1 LALIYLSGAWVA
13 GIYLGSKLALPLALI
28 FTGLIPLILLFFFPE
43 KRRVIILA
51 AVCLIAF
58 FGGALCYQASLPPD
72 DESHIRFYNGREV
85 EIKGTVNADPE
96 IRDSSTHIRLSTSE
110 INGEEVT
117 GDTLLFVPR
126 YPEYDYGDVLRVRGK
141 LETPPK
147 LGDFDY
153 KGYLENQGIYSTML
167 HPDIEVLETGE
178 GLAPLEWVYSLK
190 ESLSRSIARIM
201 PEPAASLAQGVV
213 LGIRYNIPQAIKD
226 DFARTGTAHLLA
238 ISGLHLSILAGILLS
253 IGIRLFGRKR
263 YIYIWLALGVIWL
276 YAIITGLNPP
286 VVRGAIMA
294 SLFLSAELLGR
305 QRTAVTS
312 LAFAAA
318 VMVGIQPNILW
329 DAAFQLS
336 FLGMA
341 GLIFIAPPLMRLGK
355 KIDEVTIGEEGAG
368 ASLAAIVTDSFSVTL
383 AATIAVWPV
392 VAHYFGIVSLV
403 GPLATFLALPALPAL
418 IVLGGTAGLVGII
431 GLAFLPIA
439 QGIGWLAWLF
449 ASYMLLIVRG
459 LASLDISAAEAG
471 AVNTPL
477 IVSYYAVLAIFIWL
491 VSSKKQ
497 LPKIANRLKDGASR
511 STDLVSRLP
520 LRWVVPPLLI
530 LAVLASVAAATMPDD
545 KLRVSFLDVGQGEAI
560 LIQKGSQQ
568 VLVDGG
574 PSPQLLSLELG
585 EKMPFWDRTIE
596 LVVLTH
602 PHADHITGLVEAVKR
617 YRVERVL
624 YPESDYGLPICQEW
638 LGLIG
643 ERDIKG
649 TIAQA
654 GQEIDLGDGVTME
667 VLNPP
672 IPPLTGTNSDI
683 NNNSV
688 VLNLSA
694 GEVSFL
700 LTGDIERE
708 AEFEL
713 IARGSDLSG
722 TVLKVGHS
730 GSKTSTTPE
739 FLAEVSPGAAVI
751 SVGENS
757 YGHPSGEVLKRLE
770 EKLGAGNIFRTDQR
784 GTIEFITDGER
795 LWVKTRL

>member
-1 LALIYLSGAWVA
+1 
-13 GIYLGSKLALPLALI
+13 
-28 FTGLIPLILLFFFPE
+28 
-43 KRRVIILA
+43 
-51 AVCLIAF
+51 
-58 FGGALCYQASLPPD
+58 
-72 DESHIRFYNGREV
+72 
-85 EIKGTVNADPE
+85 
-96 IRDSSTHIRLSTSE
+96 
-110 INGEEVT
+110 
-117 GDTLLFVPR
+117 
-126 YPEYDYGDVLRVRGK
+126 
-141 LETPPK
+141 
-147 LGDFDY
+147 
-153 KGYLENQGIYSTML
+153 ML
-167 HPDIEVLETGE
+167 YPDIEVLETGQGFE
-178 GLAPLEWVYSLK
+178 PMEWVYSLK
-190 ESLSRSIARIM
+190 KSLSQSIARIM

-213 LGIRYNIPQAIKD
+213 LGIRYNIPQPVKD

-253 IGIRLFGRKR
+253 LGIRLFGKKR

-276 YAIITGLNPP
+276 YALLTGLHPP

-305 QRTAVTS
+305 QRTAITS

-318 VMVGIQPNILW
+318 IMVAIDPLILW

-341 GLIFIAPPLMRLGK
+341 GLIFIAPPLMSLGRK
-355 KIDEVTIGEEGAG
+355 LVASTIGEEGAG
-368 ASLAAIVTDSFSVTL
+368 SAIATIVTDSFSVTL
-383 AATIAVWPV
+383 AAVIAVWPV

-418 IVLGGTAGLVGII
+418 IVLGAAGGII
-431 GLAFLPIA
+431 GLVFLPVA

-449 ASYMLLIVRG
+449 ASYMLLIVKG
-459 LASLDISAAEAG
+459 LAALPVSAAE
-471 AVNTPL
+471 VNWVNPAL
-477 IVSYYAVLAIFIWL
+477 MIVYYAVLAVVIWL
-491 VSSKKQ
+491 VGNTRR
-497 LPKIANRLKDGASR
+497 LPKITGWLKEGTTR
-511 STDLVSRLP
+511 STDLIARLP

-530 LAVLASVAAATMPDD
+530 LAILSSTAAATMPDD

-574 PSPQLLSLELG
+574 PSPQALSLELG
-585 EKMPFWDRTIE
+585 EQMPFWDRTIE
-596 LVVLTH
+596 LVILTH
-602 PHADHITGLVEAVKR
+602 PHADHITGLVEAVRR

-624 YPESDYGLPICQEW
+624 YPESDYGLPVCQEW

-643 ERDIKG
+643 EKDIEC

-654 GQEIDLGDGVTME
+654 GQEIDLGDGIMMK

-672 IPPLTGTNSDI
+672 ATPLSGTDSDI

-688 VLNLSA
+688 VLQLSA

-708 AEFEL
+708 AEYGL
-713 IARGSDLSG
+713 IARGSDLRG

-739 FLAEVSPGAAVI
+739 FLAAVNPGVAVI

-757 YGHPSGEVLKRLE
+757 YGHPSGEVVERLE
-770 EKLGAGNIFRTDQR
+770 AELGAENIYRTDEQ

-795 LWVKTRL
+795 LWVKTKL

>member
-13 GIYLGSKLALPLALI
+13 GIYLGSKFALPPALI
-28 FTGLIPLILLFFFPE
+28 LVGLAPLPLLFFR
-43 KRRVIILA
+43 KKLKVIILA
-51 AVCLIAF
+51 AVCLTAF
-58 FGGALCYQASLPPD
+58 LGGALGYQASLPPD
-72 DESHIRFYNGREV
+72 NESHLRFYTGQEV
-85 EIKGTVNADPE
+85 EIRGVVSANPE
-96 IRDSSTHIRLSTSE
+96 IKDKSTHIRLAASE

-126 YPEYDYGDVLRVRGK
+126 YPEYGYGDALRVTGK
-141 LETPPK
+141 LETPQQ
-147 LGDFDY
+147 LDDFDY
-153 KGYLENQGIYSTML
+153 KGYLESRGIYSTML
-167 HPDIEVLETGE
+167 YPDIEVLETGR
-178 GLAPLEWVYSLK
+178 GFAPLGWVYSLK
-190 ESLSRSIARIM
+190 KSLSQSIAQIM

-213 LGIRYNIPQAIKD
+213 LGIRYNIPQEVKD
-226 DFARTGTAHLLA
+226 AFARTGTAHLLA

-253 IGIRLFGRKR
+253 MGIRLFGKRR

-276 YAIITGLNPP
+276 YAVITGLNPP

-305 QRTAVTS
+305 QRTAITS

-318 VMVGIQPNILW
+318 IMVAIDPPILW

-341 GLIFIAPPLMRLGK
+341 GLIFIAPPLMSLGRK
-355 KIDEVTIGEEGAG
+355 LVTGTIGEKGAG
-368 ASLAAIVTDSFSVTL
+368 ASIATIVTDSFSVTL

-418 IVLGGTAGLVGII
+418 IVLGAVGGIVGLV
-431 GLAFLPIA
+431 FLPVA

-449 ASYMLLIVRG
+449 ASYMLLIVKI
-459 LASLDISAAEAG
+459 LAPISAVEAEW
-471 AVNTPL
+471 VSPTL
-477 IVSYYAVLAIFIWL
+477 ITVYYAVIAIAVWL
-491 VSSKKQ
+491 VSSRRL
-497 LPKIANRLKDGASR
+497 LPQAANWLKEGATR
-511 STDLVSRLP
+511 STDLVGRLP
-520 LRWVVPPLLI
+520 LKWVVPPLLI
-530 LAVLASVAAATMPDD
+530 LAILATTAAATMPDD

-574 PSPQLLSLELG
+574 PSPQLLALELG
-585 EKMPFWDRTIE
+585 VKMPFWDRTIE

-602 PHADHITGLVEAVKR
+602 PHADHITGLVEIIQR

-624 YPESDYGLPICQEW
+624 YPESDYDSPICREW

-643 ERDIKG
+643 ENNIRC
-649 TIAQA
+649 TVAQA
-654 GQEIDLGDGVTME
+654 GQEIDLGGGVTMK

-672 IPPLTGTNSDI
+672 ATPLSGTNSDI

-694 GEVSFL
+694 GEISFL

-708 AEFEL
+708 AEFGL
-713 IARGSDLSG
+713 IAGGSDLSG

-730 GSKTSTTPE
+730 GSKTSTTPD
-739 FLAEVSPGAAVI
+739 FLAAVNPAVAVI
-751 SVGENS
+751 SVGENN
-757 YGHPSGEVLKRLE
+757 YGHPSGEVIVRLE
-770 EKLGAGNIFRTDQR
+770 AELGKEYVYRTDER

-795 LWVKTRL
+795 LWVEVD

>member
-1 LALIYLSGAWVA
+1 LALIFLSGAWVA
-13 GIYLGSKLALPLALI
+13 GIYLGSRFALPPALI
-28 FTGLIPLILLFFFPE
+28 LTGLLPLPLLFFFRK
-43 KRRVIILA
+43 KRKAIILA

-58 FGGALCYQASLPPD
+58 FGGALCYQASLPPN
-72 DESHIRFYNGREV
+72 DESHLRFYNGQEV
-85 EIKGTVNADPE
+85 EIKGTVSANPE
-96 IRDSSTHIRLSTSE
+96 IKDKSTHIRLSVSQT
-110 INGEEVT
+110 NGEEVS
-117 GDTLLFVPR
+117 GEVLLFVPR
-126 YPEYDYGDVLRVRGK
+126 YPLYDYGDVLRVEGK
-141 LETPPK
+141 LETPAQ

-153 KGYLENQGIYSTML
+153 KGYLESRGIYSTML
-167 HPDIEVLETGE
+167 YPDIEVLETGK
-178 GLAPLEWVYSLK
+178 GFPPLGWVYELK
-190 ESLSRSIARIM
+190 NSLSRSIAQTM

-213 LGIRYNIPQAIKD
+213 LGIRYNIPQSIKD

-253 IGIRLFGRKR
+253 LGIRLFGKKR

-276 YAIITGLNPP
+276 YALITGLNPP

-305 QRTAVTS
+305 QRTAITS

-318 VMVGIQPNILW
+318 IMVAIDPHILR

-341 GLIFIAPPLMRLGK
+341 GLIFIAPPLMSLGRK
-355 KIDEVTIGEEGAG
+355 LVAATIGEEGAG
-368 ASLAAIVTDSFSVTL
+368 SSIAIIVTDSFSVTL
-383 AATIAVWPV
+383 AAIIAVWPV

-403 GPLATFLALPALPAL
+403 GPLATFLTLPALPAL
-418 IVLGGTAGLVGII
+418 IVLGAVGGII

-449 ASYMLLIVRG
+449 ASYMLLVVRG
-459 LASLDISAAEAG
+459 LASLDISAVEADW
-471 AVNTPL
+471 VNPAL
-477 IVSYYAVLAIFIWL
+477 IISYYAVLAVVIWL
-491 VSSKKQ
+491 VSSRRL
-497 LPKIANRLKDGASR
+497 LPKVGDWLKDGASR
-511 STDLVSRLP
+511 SASLVARLP

-530 LAVLASVAAATMPDD
+530 LAILTTAAAATMPDD

-596 LVVLTH
+596 LVVLSH
-602 PHADHITGLVEAVKR
+602 PHADHITGLVEVLKR

-643 ERDIKG
+643 EKDIEG

-654 GQEIDLGDGVTME
+654 GQEIDLGDGVTMK

-672 IPPLTGTNSDI
+672 ATPLSGTNSDI

-708 AEFEL
+708 AEFGL
-713 IARGSDLSG
+713 IARGGNLSV

-730 GSKTSTTPE
+730 GSKTSTTPD
-739 FLAEVSPGAAVI
+739 FLAAVSPAAAVI

-757 YGHPSGEVLKRLE
+757 YGHPHGEVIDRLE
-770 EKLGAGNIFRTDQR
+770 ETLGKDYIYRTDER

-795 LWVKTRL
+795 LWVRVGR

>member
-1 LALIYLSGAWVA
+1 LALIYLSVAWVA
-13 GIYLGSKLALPLALI
+13 GIYLGSRFAPPFAII
-28 FTGLIPLILLFFFPE
+28 FSGLTPLILLFFFPE
-43 KRRVIILA
+43 KRRAIILA

-58 FGGALCYQASLPPD
+58 FGGALGYQASLPPD
-72 DESHIRFYNGREV
+72 DASHIKFYNGQEV
-85 EIKGTVNADPE
+85 EIKGTVSADPE
-96 IRDSSTHIRLSTSE
+96 IRDKSTHLHLSASQLNGKE
-110 INGEEVT
+110 IT
-117 GDTLLFVPR
+117 GDVLLFVPR
-126 YPEYDYGDVLRVRGK
+126 YPEYNYGDMLRVRGK
-141 LETPPK
+141 LETPQQ

-153 KGYLENQGIYSTML
+153 KGYLENQAIYSTML
-167 HPDIEVLETGE
+167 YPDIELLETGE
-178 GLAPLEWVYSLK
+178 GLAPLEWVYSLRN
-190 ESLSRSIARIM
+190 SLSRSLARVM
-201 PEPAASLAQGVV
+201 PEPQASLAQGVV
-213 LGIRYNIPQAIKD
+213 LGIRYNIPQSIKD

-253 IGIRLFGRKR
+253 IGIRLFGKRR

-318 VMVGIQPNILW
+318 VMVGIDPPILW

-341 GLIFIAPPLMRLGK
+341 GLIFIAPPLMRLGRK
-355 KIDEVTIGEEGAG
+355 VDEVTIGEEGAG
-368 ASLAAIVTDSFSVTL
+368 ASLANIVTDSFSVTL

-418 IVLGGTAGLVGII
+418 IVLGTLSGLI

-459 LASLDISAAEAG
+459 LASLDISAAEVG
-471 AVNTPL
+471 AVGTPL
-477 IVSYYAVLAIFIWL
+477 IVSYYAVLAIVIWL
-491 VSSKKQ
+491 MSNRRL
-497 LPKIANRLKDGASR
+497 LPQVADWLKDGAIR
-511 STDLVSRLP
+511 STSLVSRLP
-520 LRWVVPPLLI
+520 LRWVVPPLLV
-530 LAVLASVAAATMPDD
+530 LAALASVAAATIPDD

-574 PSPQLLSLELG
+574 PSPQALALELG
-585 EKMPFWDRTIE
+585 ERMPFWDRTIE
-596 LVVLTH
+596 MVVLSH
-602 PHADHITGLVEAVKR
+602 PHADHLTGLVEVLQR
-617 YRVERVL
+617 YRVEQVL
-624 YPESDYGLPICQEW
+624 YPESDYDSPLCQQW
-638 LGLIG
+638 LELIG
-643 ERDIKG
+643 EKDIEC
-649 TIAQA
+649 TIARA
-654 GQEIDLGDGVTME
+654 GQEINLGDGVKIA
-667 VLNPP
+667 VLNPSVS
-672 IPPLTGTNSDI
+672 PLTGTNSDV

-688 VLNLSA
+688 VLSLSA
-694 GEVSFL
+694 GRVSFL

-713 IARGSDLSG
+713 IARGSNLSV

-730 GSKTSTTPE
+730 GSKTSTTAE
-739 FLAEVSPGAAVI
+739 FLAEVSPGVAVI

-757 YGHPSGEVLKRLE
+757 FGHPSGEVIDRLE
-770 EKLGAGNIFRTDQR
+770 ERLGAENIYRTDQQ

-795 LWVKTRL
+795 LWVKTKL

>member
-1 LALIYLSGAWVA
+1 LALIFLSGAWLA
-13 GIYLGSKLALPLALI
+13 GIYLGSRFALPPTLI
-28 FTGLIPLILLFFFPE
+28 LTGLLPLPLLFFFHQ
-43 KRRVIILA
+43 KRKAIILA

-58 FGGALCYQASLPPD
+58 FGGALCYQASLPPND
-72 DESHIRFYNGREV
+72 TSHLRFYNGQEMAI
-85 EIKGTVNADPE
+85 EGTVSAEPE
-96 IRDSSTHIRLSTSE
+96 IRDKSTHIRLAASA
-110 INGEEVT
+110 INGEEVS
-117 GDTLLFVPR
+117 GDVLLFVPR
-126 YPEYDYGDVLRVRGK
+126 YPEYDYGDALRVKGK
-141 LETPPK
+141 LETPQQ

-153 KGYLENQGIYSTML
+153 KGYLEGRGIYSTML
-167 HPDIEVLETGE
+167 YPNIEVLETGK
-178 GLAPLEWVYSLK
+178 GFKPLEWVYSLK
-190 ESLSRSIARIM
+190 SSLSRSIAQTM

-213 LGIRYNIPQAIKD
+213 LGIRYNIPQSIKD
-226 DFARTGTAHLLA
+226 DFAHTGTAHLLA

-253 IGIRLFGRKR
+253 LGIRLFGKKR

-276 YAIITGLNPP
+276 YALITGLQPP

-305 QRTAVTS
+305 QRTAITS

-318 VMVGIQPNILW
+318 VMVAIDPLILW

-341 GLIFIAPPLMRLGK
+341 GLIFIAPPLMGLGR
-355 KIDEVTIGEEGAG
+355 KIVDKTVGEEGAG
-368 ASLAAIVTDSFSVTL
+368 ASIATIVTDSFSVTL
-383 AATIAVWPV
+383 AAIIAVWPV

-418 IVLGGTAGLVGII
+418 IVLGAAGGII
-431 GLAFLPIA
+431 GLIFLPIA
-439 QGIGWLAWLF
+439 QGIGWLTWLF

-459 LASLDISAAEAG
+459 LAALPVSAVETDWINPA
-471 AVNTPL
+471 L
-477 IVSYYAVLAIFIWL
+477 IISYYAVLAIVIWL
-491 VSSKKQ
+491 VSSRKR
-497 LPKIANRLKDGASR
+497 LPQVANWLKGGAAK
-511 STDLVSRLP
+511 STGLASRLP

-530 LAVLASVAAATMPDD
+530 LAVLATTAAAAMPDD

-574 PSPQLLSLELG
+574 PSPQALSMELG

-602 PHADHITGLVEAVKR
+602 PHADHITGLVEALKR

-624 YPESDYGLPICQEW
+624 YPESDYGLPICREW

-643 ERDIKG
+643 EKDIEG

-654 GQEIDLGDGVTME
+654 GQEIELGDGVTMKL
-667 VLNPP
+667 LNPP
-672 IPPLTGTNSDI
+672 AKPLSGTNSDI

-708 AEFEL
+708 AEFGL

-730 GSKTSTTPE
+730 GSKTSTTLD
-739 FLAEVSPGAAVI
+739 FLAAVNPGVAVI

-757 YGHPSGEVLKRLE
+757 YGHPHGEVIDRLE
-770 EKLGAGNIFRTDQR
+770 EALGAENIYRTDEQ

-795 LWVKTRL
+795 LWVRVNKN

>member
-13 GIYLGSKLALPLALI
+13 GIYLGSKFALPPALI
-28 FTGLIPLILLFFFPE
+28 LVGLAPLPLLFFR
-43 KRRVIILA
+43 KKLKLIILA
-51 AVCLIAF
+51 AVCLTAF
-58 FGGALCYQASLPPD
+58 LGGALCYQASLPPD
-72 DESHIRFYNGREV
+72 DASHIKFYNGQEV
-85 EIKGTVNADPE
+85 EIRGVMSADPE
-96 IRDSSTHIRLSTSE
+96 VKDKSTHIRLAASE

-126 YPEYDYGDVLRVRGK
+126 YPEYDYGDALRVTGK
-141 LETPPK
+141 LETPQQ
-147 LGDFDY
+147 LDDFDY
-153 KGYLENQGIYSTML
+153 KGYLESRGIYSTML
-167 HPDIEVLETGE
+167 YPYIEVLETGQ
-178 GLAPLEWVYSLK
+178 GFKPLGWVYELK
-190 ESLSRSIARIM
+190 ESLSRSIARVM
-201 PEPAASLAQGVV
+201 PEPQASLAQGVV
-213 LGIRYNIPQAIKD
+213 LGIRYNIPQEVKD
-226 DFARTGTAHLLA
+226 AFARTGTAHLLA

-253 IGIRLFGRKR
+253 LGIRLFGKKR

-276 YAIITGLNPP
+276 YALLSGLNPP

-305 QRTAVTS
+305 QRTAITS

-318 VMVGIQPNILW
+318 IMVAIDPLILW

-341 GLIFIAPPLMRLGK
+341 GLIFIAPPLMNLGRK
-355 KIDEVTIGEEGAG
+355 LVASTIGEKGAG
-368 ASLAAIVTDSFSVTL
+368 TSIATIVTDSFSVTL
-383 AATIAVWPV
+383 AAVIAVWPV
-392 VAHYFGIVSLV
+392 VAHYFSIVSLV

-418 IVLGGTAGLVGII
+418 IVLGAAGGIVGLV
-431 GLAFLPIA
+431 FLPIA

-449 ASYMLLIVRG
+449 ASYMLLIVKV
-459 LASLDISAAEAG
+459 LAPVSAVGVDRVSPA
-471 AVNTPL
+471 L
-477 IVSYYAVLAIFIWL
+477 IIIYYAVLAIVIWL
-491 VSSKKQ
+491 VSSRR
-497 LPKIANRLKDGASR
+497 LVPKIGGWLKQGSAR
-511 STDLVSRLP
+511 SADLVGRLP
-520 LRWVVPPLLI
+520 VRWVVPPLLVLAI
-530 LAVLASVAAATMPDD
+530 LATTAAATMPDD
-545 KLRVSFLDVGQGEAI
+545 RLRVSFLDVGQGEAI

-574 PSPQLLSLELG
+574 PSPQLLALELG

-602 PHADHITGLVEAVKR
+602 PHADHITGLVEAVQR
-617 YRVERVL
+617 YRVEQVL
-624 YPESDYGLPICQEW
+624 YPESDYGLPICREW
-638 LGLIG
+638 LELIG
-643 ERDIKG
+643 ENNIKC
-649 TIAQA
+649 TVAQA
-654 GQEIDLGDGVTME
+654 GQEIDLGGGVTMK

-672 IPPLTGTNSDI
+672 VPPLSGTNSDM

-708 AEFEL
+708 AEFGL
-713 IARGSDLSG
+713 IARGGNLSG

-730 GSKTSTTPE
+730 GSKTSTTPD
-739 FLAEVSPGAAVI
+739 FLAEVNPAVAVI

-757 YGHPSGEVLKRLE
+757 YGHPHGEVLKRLE
-770 EKLGAGNIFRTDQR
+770 AELGAEYIYRTDER

-795 LWVKTRL
+795 LWVKTD